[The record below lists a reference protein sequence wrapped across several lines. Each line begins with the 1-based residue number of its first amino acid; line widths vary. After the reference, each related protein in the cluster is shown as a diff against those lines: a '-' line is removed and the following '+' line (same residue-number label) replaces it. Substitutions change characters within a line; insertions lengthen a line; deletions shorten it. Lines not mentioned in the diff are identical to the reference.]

1 MLSHYPLRP
10 RTLSRAPSTRGPW
23 PTIVAFVERFD
34 VVVVGA
40 GPAGSATAIRLARA
54 GARVLLADRAR
65 FPRDKPCGG
74 GLTGRAVR
82 ELPVDVTPVV
92 EDVVRTFEVRLR
104 YRKRF
109 ERRSDEPLV
118 LMTQRRRLDAFLAEQ
133 AAAAGAVFRDGV
145 TVEGLTVGPD
155 GAALRVGGSPVHARV
170 LVGADGVNGR
180 IARAAGLGGG
190 IIYGIAL
197 EGNGPLRDAQPGRAT
212 VELGVVPG
220 GYGWVFP
227 KDGHANYGVGGWAAE
242 GPRLREHLWRLCA
255 EHGVDAGTLTDLHG
269 RRLPIRRSNEVAR
282 GPVLLVGD
290 AAGLVDPL
298 SGDGIYEALVSARLG
313 AEAILAD
320 ELCAYAPALD
330 GALGRFATTSWKAK
344 LVLDRHPRAAFEI
357 ARIPAVW
364 RVIAG
369 LLSGEVAHPS
379 EARGLARPPL
389 RLLAR
394 L

>member
-1 MLSHYPLRP
+1 M
-10 RTLSRAPSTRGPW
+10 A
-23 PTIVAFVERFD
+23 EQFD

-40 GPAGSATAIRLARA
+40 GPGGSSAAYRLARG
-54 GARVLLADRAR
+54 GARVLLLDRAR
-65 FPRDKPCGG
+65 VPRDKPCGG

-82 ELPVDVTPVV
+82 ELPVDVTSVV
-92 EDVVRTFEVRLR
+92 EDVVRTFEVRLG

-109 ERRSDEPLV
+109 ERRSAEPLV

-133 AAAAGAVFRDGV
+133 AAGAGAVFRDGV
-145 TVEGLTVGPD
+145 TVEGVTVGPD
-155 GAALRVGGSPVHARV
+155 GARLRVGGDAVQGRF

-180 IARAAGLGGG
+180 IAGAAGLGGG
-190 IIYGIAL
+190 ILYGIAL
-197 EGNGPLRDAQPGRAT
+197 EGNGPLQPRQPGKAT

-227 KDGHANYGVGGWAAE
+227 KADHANYGVGGWAAE
-242 GPRLREHLWRLCA
+242 GPRLRSHLRRLCA
-255 EHGVDAGTLTDLHG
+255 EHGVDVAALTDVHG
-269 RRLPIRRSNEVAR
+269 RRLPIRRTTAAAR

-298 SGDGIYEALVSARLG
+298 SGDGIFEALLSARLA
-313 AEAILAD
+313 AEAILAGD
-320 ELCAYAPALD
+320 LERYEQSLAA
-330 GALGRFATTSWKAK
+330 ALGRFAASSWKAK
-344 LVLDRHPRAAFEI
+344 LVLDRHPRISFQI

-369 LLSGEVAHPS
+369 LLTGEVAHPGD
-379 EARGLARPPL
+379 AGGLARPPL

>member
-1 MLSHYPLRP
+1 M
-10 RTLSRAPSTRGPW
+10 
-23 PTIVAFVERFD
+23 
-34 VVVVGA
+34 
-40 GPAGSATAIRLARA
+40 
-54 GARVLLADRAR
+54 LLADRAR

-92 EDVVRTFEVRLR
+92 EDVVHSFEVRLG

-109 ERRSDEPLV
+109 ERRSEAPLA
-118 LMTQRRRLDAFLAEQ
+118 LMTQRRRLDAFLSEQ

-155 GAALRVGGSPVHARV
+155 GASLRVGGDTVHARV

-180 IARAAGLGGG
+180 IARDSGLGGG
-190 IIYGIAL
+190 ILYGIAL
-197 EGNGPLRDAQPGRAT
+197 EGNGPLLDRQPGRAT
-212 VELGVVPG
+212 LELGVVPG

-227 KDGHANYGVGGWAAE
+227 KAGHANYGVGGWAAE
-242 GPRLREHLWRLCA
+242 GPRLRSHLRRLCA
-255 EHGVDAGTLTDLHG
+255 VHGVDDAELTRLQG
-269 RRLPIRRSNEVAR
+269 RRLPIRRTTSAAR

-298 SGDGIYEALVSARLG
+298 SGDGIYEALVSARL
-313 AEAILAD
+313 AAQAIVD
-320 ELCAYAPALD
+320 GELERYESDLQAT
-330 GALGRFATTSWKAK
+330 LGRFAATSWKAK
-344 LVLDRHPRAAFEI
+344 LVLDRHPRAAFEL

-364 RVIAG
+364 RVVAG
-369 LLSGEVAHPS
+369 LLTGDVAHPS
-379 EARGLARPPL
+379 DARGLARPPL

>member
-1 MLSHYPLRP
+1 M
-10 RTLSRAPSTRGPW
+10 
-23 PTIVAFVERFD
+23 ERFD
-34 VVVVGA
+34 AVVVGA

-92 EDVVRTFEVRLR
+92 EDVVRSFEVRLG

-109 ERRSDEPLV
+109 ERRSEAPLV
-118 LMTQRRRLDAFLAEQ
+118 LMTRRRRLDAFLAEQ
-133 AAAAGAVFRDGV
+133 AAAAGADFRDGV

-155 GAALRVGGSPVHARV
+155 GARSGRRLGRARPRARRRGRRQRADRARRRASAAASSTGSRSR
-170 LVGADGVNGR
+170 GTGR
-180 IARAAGLGGG
+180 CPTG
-190 IIYGIAL
+190 
-197 EGNGPLRDAQPGRAT
+197 QPGRAT

-227 KDGHANYGVGGWAAE
+227 KAGHANYGVGGWAAE
-242 GPRLREHLWRLCA
+242 GPRLREHLRRLCA
-255 EHGVDAGTLTDLHG
+255 EHGVDDAQLTDLQG
-269 RRLPIRRSNEVAR
+269 RRLPIRRTTSAAR

-298 SGDGIYEALVSARLG
+298 SGDGIYEALVSARLAAAG
-313 AEAILAD
+313 DPRRRARRATRTSSHA
-320 ELCAYAPALD
+320 
-330 GALGRFATTSWKAK
+330 ALGRFAATSWKAK

-357 ARIPAVW
+357 ARLPAVW

-369 LLSGEVAHPS
+369 LLTGEVAHPS
-379 EARGLARPPL
+379 DARGLARPPL

>member
-1 MLSHYPLRP
+1 M
-10 RTLSRAPSTRGPW
+10 
-23 PTIVAFVERFD
+23 ERFD
-34 VVVVGA
+34 AIVVGA
-40 GPAGSATAIRLARA
+40 GPAGAATAMRLARG
-54 GARVLLADRAR
+54 GAHVLLADRAR

-92 EDVVRTFEVRLR
+92 EDVVHAFEVRLG

-109 ERRSDEPLV
+109 ERRSDAPLV
-118 LMTQRRRLDAFLAEQ
+118 LMTRRRRLDAFLAEQ

-145 TVEGLTVGPD
+145 TVEGLAVGPD
-155 GAALRVGGSPVHARV
+155 GASLRVGGTPVEARV
-170 LVGADGVNGR
+170 VVGADGVNGR

-190 IIYGIAL
+190 ILYGIAL
-197 EGNGPLRDAQPGRAT
+197 EGNGPLQDGQAGRAT
-212 VELGVVPG
+212 IELGVVPG

-227 KDGHANYGVGGWAAE
+227 KEGHANYGVGGWAAE
-242 GPRLREHLWRLCA
+242 GPRLRAHLRRLCA
-255 EHGVDAGTLTDLHG
+255 EHGVDDAKLTDLHG
-269 RRLPIRRSNEVAR
+269 RRLPIRRTASAAR

-298 SGDGIYEALVSARLG
+298 SGDGIYEALVSARLA
-313 AEAILAD
+313 AEAILTGRTSEYEA
-320 ELCAYAPALD
+320 ALQ
-330 GALGRFATTSWKAK
+330 AELGRFAATSWKAK
-344 LVLDRHPRAAFEI
+344 LALDRHPRAAFEL

-369 LLSGEVAHPS
+369 LLTGEVAHPS
-379 EARGLARPPL
+379 DVGGLARPPL

>member
-1 MLSHYPLRP
+1 M
-10 RTLSRAPSTRGPW
+10 
-23 PTIVAFVERFD
+23 ERFD
-34 VVVVGA
+34 AVVVGA
-40 GPAGSATAIRLARA
+40 GPAGAATALRLARA
-54 GARVLLADRAR
+54 GASVLLADRAR

-92 EDVVRTFEVRLR
+92 EDVVRTFEVRLG

-109 ERRSDEPLV
+109 ERRSPAPLV
-118 LMTQRRRLDAFLAEQ
+118 LMTQRRRLDAFLAAQ
-133 AAAAGAVFRDGV
+133 AAEAGAVFRDGV
-145 TVEGLTVGPD
+145 TVEGVTVGPD
-155 GAALRVGGSPVHARV
+155 GATLRVGGETVHGRF

-180 IARAAGLGGG
+180 IARDTGLGGG
-190 IIYGIAL
+190 IVYGIAL
-197 EGNGPLRDAQPGRAT
+197 EGNGPLAPGQRGRAT

-227 KDGHANYGVGGWAAE
+227 KAEHANYGVGGWAAE
-242 GPRLREHLWRLCA
+242 GPRLREHLRRLCA
-255 EHGVDAGTLTDLHG
+255 EHGVDHSTLTDLHG
-269 RRLPIRRSNEVAR
+269 RRLPIRRTSSAAR
-282 GPVLLVGD
+282 GRVLLVGD

-298 SGDGIYEALVSARLG
+298 SGDGIYEALLSARLA
-313 AEAILAD
+313 AEAIVAGDLSGYEAALA
-320 ELCAYAPALD
+320 A
-330 GALGRFATTSWKAK
+330 ALGRFAATSWKAK
-344 LVLDRHPRAAFEI
+344 LVLDRHPRASFEI

-369 LLSGEVAHPS
+369 LLTGDVAHPS
-379 EARGLARPPL
+379 DARGPARLPL

>member
-1 MLSHYPLRP
+1 M
-10 RTLSRAPSTRGPW
+10 
-23 PTIVAFVERFD
+23 ERFD
-34 VVVVGA
+34 AVVVGA
-40 GPAGSATAIRLARA
+40 GPAGSATAIRLARS
-54 GARVLLADRAR
+54 GVSVLLADRAR

-92 EDVVRTFEVRLR
+92 EDVVRSFEVRLG

-109 ERRSDEPLV
+109 ERRSEAPLV

-155 GAALRVGGSPVHARV
+155 GASLQVGGSAVHGRV
-170 LVGADGVNGR
+170 VVGADGVNGR
-180 IARAAGLGGG
+180 IARDSGLGGG
-190 IIYGIAL
+190 ILYGIAL
-197 EGNGPLRDAQPGRAT
+197 EGNGPLPDGQAGRAT

-227 KDGHANYGVGGWAAE
+227 KAGHANYGVGGWAAE
-242 GPRLREHLWRLCA
+242 GPQLRAHLRKLCA
-255 EHGVDAGTLTDLHG
+255 VHGVDDTQLTQLQG
-269 RRLPIRRSNEVAR
+269 RRLPIRRTTSAAR

-298 SGDGIYEALVSARLG
+298 SGDGIYEALVSARL
-313 AEAILAD
+313 AAAAILD
-320 ELCAYAPALD
+320 GELERYENDLHA
-330 GALGRFATTSWKAK
+330 ALGRFAATSWKAK

-369 LLSGEVAHPS
+369 LLSGDLAHPS
-379 EARGLARPPL
+379 DARGLARPPL

>member
-1 MLSHYPLRP
+1 M
-10 RTLSRAPSTRGPW
+10 
-23 PTIVAFVERFD
+23 ERFD
-34 VVVVGA
+34 AIVVGA

-54 GARVLLADRAR
+54 GASVLLADRAR

-74 GLTGRAVR
+74 GLTGRAVK

-92 EDVVRTFEVRLR
+92 EDVVRTFEVRLG

-109 ERRSDEPLV
+109 ERRSEAPLV
-118 LMTQRRRLDAFLAEQ
+118 LMTQRRRLDAFLVEQ
-133 AAAAGAVFRDGV
+133 AAEAGAVFRDGV
-145 TVEGLTVGPD
+145 TVEGVTVRPD
-155 GAALRVGGSPVHARV
+155 GATLRVGGVVVHGRV

-180 IARAAGLGGG
+180 IARDAGLGGG
-190 IIYGIAL
+190 IVYGIAL
-197 EGNGPLRDAQPGRAT
+197 EGNGPLRPEQAGCAT

-227 KDGHANYGVGGWAAE
+227 KAGHANYGVGGWAAE
-242 GPRLREHLWRLCA
+242 GPRLRAHLRRLCA
-255 EHGVDAGTLTDLHG
+255 VHAVDDTTLTDLHG
-269 RRLPIRRSNEVAR
+269 RRLPIRRTSNAVR

-298 SGDGIYEALVSARLG
+298 SGDGIYEALVSARLA
-313 AEAILAD
+313 AEAIVAGEIARYETELA
-320 ELCAYAPALD
+320 A
-330 GALGRFATTSWKAK
+330 ALGRFAATSWKAK
-344 LVLDRHPRAAFEI
+344 LVLDRHPRSSFEI

-364 RVIAG
+364 NVISG
-369 LLSGEVAHPS
+369 LLTGDVTHPS
-379 EARGLARPPL
+379 DVRGLARPPL